1 MLFTYCYSV
10 SNTSLLSKFPASHIL
25 ISEPPPQS
33 PCAVTHM
40 RKGLKSD
47 SSVLVRFSEIGIK
60 NKMPLKLVRVA
71 ESCSLFLETFLFS
84 ETVREER
91 GGMGHGCREHIQN
104 GLEQDVALTPAHSVT
119 VY

>member
-1 MLFTYCYSV
+1 MDEKTEAQRSHA
-10 SNTSLLSKFPASHIL
+10 SLYWNPAWHQGVLLTLVVHLLLLCLQHLPPIQVPCIHIL

-60 NKMPLKLVRVA
+60 KKCPL
-71 ESCSLFLETFLFS
+71 SW
-84 ETVREER
+84 
-91 GGMGHGCREHIQN
+91 
-104 GLEQDVALTPAHSVT
+104 
-119 VY
+119 